1 MTKRKERVSVRA
13 EDLEGMA
20 SVLPLL
26 EAEGLPE
33 EVLATAGLKEL
44 AEEPVEK
51 ALEELEE
58 EEGIDTPVRMYL
70 REIAKIPLLTADQE
84 KELARQLEEKRFLD
98 RTVEELRAE
107 LGREPEPEEIAFKL
121 YRDIV
126 AGLKLVPAIAS
137 YLGVERRGRGPL
149 DLMRDE
155 RVAAVLD
162 GEFVP
167 DLVNYIASKVRK
179 QPAEV
184 EAELL
189 ALSVARRILP
199 ADIFE
204 RLIADLNAKSLMST
218 MPKSFEEVAP
228 LLRDQR
234 DRLAAH
240 FSAVREAGNQAF
252 RKLMESNLR
261 LVVSVAKKYLGR
273 GMSFLDLIQEGNIG
287 LMRAVE
293 KFDYRRGFRFSTYAT
308 WWIRQAVTRAIAD
321 QARTI
326 RIPVHMVE
334 TIARLLHSTRHLVQL
349 LGRDPSAAEI
359 ALVMGFI
366 DPETERRLAEYAAER
381 GGARRGVPDLANTD
395 VRRRFILQSGV
406 LQRAEALPRD
416 LKLKVRPAANKV
428 REIIKA
434 SQQPISLETPI
445 GEDESVLGDLI
456 EDRLSMPPTELA
468 TRQLLREAID
478 RALGQL
484 TDRER
489 RVLELRFGLEDGRA
503 RTLEE
508 VGREIGVTRER
519 VRQIEGEALRKLRHP
534 LISRILKDFVEE

>member
-1 MTKRKERVSVRA
+1 MAKKKERLSVRT
-13 EDLEGMA
+13 EELEGMA

-26 EAEGLPE
+26 EAEGLAE

-44 AEEPVEK
+44 VEEPVEK

-98 RTVEELRAE
+98 RTIESLRAQ
-107 LGREPEPEEIAFKL
+107 LGRDPDPEEVAFKL
-121 YRDIV
+121 YQDV
-126 AGLKLVPAIAS
+126 VTGLKLVPAIAS
-137 YLGVERRGRGPL
+137 YLGVERRGRGAL

-155 RVAAVLD
+155 RVAAALD

-167 DLVNYIASKVRK
+167 DLVNHIAAKTRK
-179 QPAEV
+179 QAPEV

-204 RLIADLNAKSLMST
+204 RLHKAR
-218 MPKSFEEVAP
+218 PKSFEEAKA
-228 LLRDQR
+228 LLQDQR
-234 DRLAAH
+234 ERLAAH

-308 WWIRQAVTRAIAD
+308 WWIRQAVTRSIAD

-366 DPETERRLAEYAAER
+366 DPETERKLAEYAAER
-381 GGARRGVPDLANTD
+381 GAARRGVPDLNNTD
-395 VRRRFILQSGV
+395 VRRRFILQSGI
-406 LQRAEALPRD
+406 LQRPEALPRE
-416 LKLKVRPAANKV
+416 LKVKVRPAANKV

-468 TRQLLREAID
+468 TRQLLREAVD

-489 RVLELRFGLEDGRA
+489 RVLELRFGLDDGRA

-519 VRQIEGEALRKLRHP
+519 VRQIEAEALRKLRHP

>member
-1 MTKRKERVSVRA
+1 MAKKKERVSVRT
-13 EDLEGMA
+13 EELEGMA
-20 SVLPLL
+20 AVLPIL

-44 AEEPVEK
+44 VEEPVEK
-51 ALEELEE
+51 ALEEIEE

-70 REIAKIPLLTADQE
+70 REIAKIPLLTGDQE
-84 KELARQLEEKRFLD
+84 KELARQLEEKRFLE
-98 RTVEELRAE
+98 RTVERLRSE
-107 LGREPEPEEIAFKL
+107 LGREPAPEEIAFKL
-121 YRDIV
+121 YEDIIT
-126 AGLKLVPAIAS
+126 GLKLVPAVAA
-137 YLGVERRGRGPL
+137 YLGVDRRGRNPL
-149 DLMRDE
+149 ELMRDE
-155 RVAAVLD
+155 RVSAALD

-167 DLVNYIASKVRK
+167 ELVNHIADKTRK
-179 QPAEV
+179 QPADV

-199 ADIFE
+199 ADVFD
-204 RLIADLNAKSLMST
+204 RLHQAR
-218 MPKSFEEVAP
+218 PKSFDEARAVLQGERP
-228 LLRDQR
+228 
-234 DRLAAH
+234 RLAAH
-240 FSAVREAGNQAF
+240 FAAVNETGNQAF
-252 RKLMESNLR
+252 KKLMESNLR

-381 GGARRGVPDLANTD
+381 GAARRGIPDLGNTD
-395 VRRRFILQSGV
+395 VRRRFILQSGI
-406 LQRAEALPRD
+406 LQRPEALPRD
-416 LKLKVRPAANKV
+416 LKTRVRPAANKV

-478 RALGQL
+478 RALNQL